1 MRPLLSVILAL
12 MLLAATY
19 VGTTLMAD
27 AAKNYRKRAQERTD
41 ADTTLRDIIRR
52 VQGETAFIPARADD
66 LAREI
71 GVYTERGEL
80 AVDADEKLEAYL
92 RSTGKSQTSS
102 PQIQV
107 PEEQGEKAH

>member
-1 MRPLLSVILAL
+1 MPIQNCRTSS
-12 MLLAATY
+12 AASK
-19 VGTTLMAD
+19 V
-27 AAKNYRKRAQERTD
+27 
-41 ADTTLRDIIRR
+41 RR
-52 VQGETAFIPARADD
+52 AFIPARADD